1 VQDAAA
7 DRSGGDRVVTLLADP
22 TVGDYGS
29 YATGRMV
36 LASGRTVSVRVNLP
50 KDVAAHCWDRLV
62 VTDAASQPPQKAQA
76 YYAQRGLAGSISPS
90 SADVQAPRG
99 LLGAI
104 AGLRNRTVAHLQA
117 AGTPGAHLMAALVC
131 GDRTALF
138 QDAAYDDITAAGLAH
153 MVAVS
158 GAHLAIV
165 CGLVGVL
172 LTRLPRPLRTCS
184 LIAFMLVYAVF
195 AGCPASVLRASFMA
209 ALALCAAVAKRR
221 KDALSALALCIVG
234 FLALEPVLALSVSFA
249 LSCLSMLGIGLFYPL
264 ARAWAAALFRDRI
277 PAVGDSLALTLTA
290 SLLTL
295 PVSAPLF
302 AQLSLVSPVSNLVVS
317 PALGG
322 LCALGLAAAFAM
334 AFVPA
339 LVPALSSGL
348 AFLGNLALAATHLCA
363 RVPHACVPVDVDLVS
378 ALAVAAALA
387 CALYRLWPRPSLATG
402 LAGIAPCA
410 CAFLAAFVFAPF
422 LHGSEIDML
431 DVGQGDAFV
440 LRSGTRAVL
449 IDTGTNDTDLL
460 KGLARHDVRSLD
472 AVVITHAD
480 DDHCGSLPA
489 LLKSVPVGVVI
500 VAADLPTCPSESCAK
515 LMGQLQD
522 APVEGVRAGDAFNW
536 GAFTARVVSPDAY
549 ADEGGNADSL
559 VLVVTA
565 DPDAD
570 GRDDVRA
577 LFCGD
582 AEAEVLEPLAEA
594 GAIPAVDILK
604 VPHHGSKAGV
614 TPELLGALAPRIGL
628 ISVGEGNRYGHPRPE
643 TIQALEDQGTVV
655 ARTDQE
661 GDVVCE
667 LKADRIVLAPSRL
680 H

>member
-1 VQDAAA
+1 
-7 DRSGGDRVVTLLADP
+7 
-22 TVGDYGS
+22 
-29 YATGRMV
+29 
-36 LASGRTVSVRVNLP
+36 
-50 KDVAAHCWDRLV
+50 
-62 VTDAASQPPQKAQA
+62 
-76 YYAQRGLAGSISPS
+76 
-90 SADVQAPRG
+90 
-99 LLGAI
+99 
-104 AGLRNRTVAHLQA
+104 
-117 AGTPGAHLMAALVC
+117 
-131 GDRTALF
+131 
-138 QDAAYDDITAAGLAH
+138 
-153 MVAVS
+153 
-158 GAHLAIV
+158 
-165 CGLVGVL
+165 
-172 LTRLPRPLRTCS
+172 
-184 LIAFMLVYAVF
+184 
-195 AGCPASVLRASFMA
+195 
-209 ALALCAAVAKRR
+209 
-221 KDALSALALCIVG
+221 
-234 FLALEPVLALSVSFA
+234 
-249 LSCLSMLGIGLFYPL
+249 
-264 ARAWAAALFRDRI
+264 
-277 PAVGDSLALTLTA
+277 
-290 SLLTL
+290 
-295 PVSAPLF
+295 
-302 AQLSLVSPVSNLVVS
+302 
-317 PALGG
+317 
-322 LCALGLAAAFAM
+322 
-334 AFVPA
+334 
-339 LVPALSSGL
+339 VPALSSGL

-536 GAFTARVVSPDAY
+536 GAFTARVVSPDTY

-667 LKADRIVLAPSRL
+667 LRANRIVLAPSRL